1 MYAQERQQHIARQ
14 ARTAGRVEV
23 VALAHELGV
32 TTETVRR
39 DLTALE
45 RRGTLRRV
53 HGGALPVERVELE
66 PAVTTRATRLSDQKH
81 RIAVRA
87 LDELPHDGT
96 LILDS
101 GTTTGALAALLPHD
115 ARLTVITN
123 SYAHAAVLSALPD
136 VSVLVLGGHVRQ
148 RTGAT
153 VGRWARE
160 ALEGVCA
167 DVALL
172 GTNGL
177 DIARGLTTPDQ
188 AEADVKESMVRA
200 ARRRIVLA
208 DSSKVGE
215 VHLHRFARLDD
226 LDLVITDEDLDEDHL
241 AELRTDDGPEVVL
254 A

>member
-23 VALAHELGV
+23 VSLAQELGV

-45 RRGTLRRV
+45 RRGAVRRV
-53 HGGALPVERVELE
+53 HGGALPVERLELE
-66 PAVTTRATRLSDQKH
+66 PAVTTRATRLSDQKR
-81 RIAVRA
+81 RIAARA
-87 LDELPHDGT
+87 LEELPHDGT
-96 LILDS
+96 VILDA
-101 GTTTGALAALLPHD
+101 GTTTGALAQLLPAE

-123 SYAHAAVLSALPD
+123 AHAHAAVLSALPN
-136 VSVLVLGGHVRQ
+136 VSVLLLGGHVRQ
-148 RTGAT
+148 RTGAS
-153 VGRWARE
+153 VGRWAID
-160 ALEGVCA
+160 ALDGVCA

-177 DIARGLTTPDQ
+177 DAGRGLTTPDQ
-188 AEADVKESMVRA
+188 AEADVKEAMVRA

-208 DSSKVGE
+208 DSSKAGE
-215 VHLHRFARLDD
+215 VHLHRFARIDD